1 MRNTRERLLAS
12 SMICGAAILGLS
24 TTPAHA
30 AAAAASDAGNGEV
43 SEIVV
48 TGTRI
53 PSPNLTS
60 IAPVTTVGNA
70 DIKAQGVTR
79 IEDITNSL
87 PQVMA
92 GQGSSVTNGATGAA
106 TVNLRGLGANRTLV
120 LIDNRRLMAGDPTN
134 SLVVASDLNF
144 IPAALVERVDV
155 LTGGASATYGADAV
169 AGVVNFVMLHNFE
182 GVRIDAQYSG
192 YQHDNNNSVGQNA
205 LRKSAT
211 NAIIPSQFAIPGN
224 LFEGEGS
231 EVSFVIGVNA
241 PDGKGNVTAY
251 ATYRQNNP
259 ILEKDR
265 DFSACTFAST
275 AAAGFGCSGSG
286 TAYPARVGS
295 FLVDPTTFNT
305 FRTRV
310 ASDV

>member
-1 MRNTRERLLAS
+1 
-12 SMICGAAILGLS
+12 MICGAAFLGLS
-24 TTPAHA
+24 ATQAYAAPA
-30 AAAAASDAGNGEV
+30 DANAGEV

-87 PQVMA
+87 PQVFA
-92 GQGSSVTNGATGAA
+92 GQGSSITNGQNGTA
-106 TVNLRGLGANRTLV
+106 TVNLRGLGSNRTLV
-120 LIDNRRLMAGDPTN
+120 LIDNRRLMPGDPGST
-134 SLVVASDLNF
+134 SAAADLNF
-144 IPAALVERVDV
+144 VPAALVERIDV

-169 AGVVNFVMLHNFE
+169 AGVVNFIMLKNFE

-192 YQHDNNNSVGQNA
+192 YQHDTGNSVSSVLA
-205 LRKSAT
+205 AARSTA
-211 NAIIPSQFAIPGN
+211 AIPSQYAAPPHD
-224 LFEGEGS
+224 LFDGEGS
-231 EVSFVIGVNA
+231 EVSFVIGANA

-259 ILEKDR
+259 ILEGAR
-265 DFSACTFAST
+265 DFSACTLAT
-275 AAAGFGCSGSG
+275 TAAGFGCSGSG
-286 TAYPARVGS
+286 TAFPA
-295 FLVDPTTFNT
+295 TFQ
-305 FRTRV
+305 
-310 ASDV
+310 ASG